1 MRKATAMLAKRR
13 NEITKGGF
21 HLDDVEQWD
30 DVLAIP
36 DEIGDKIVS
45 YFKQNWTKD
54 QVMSLVKPDQHWMIE
69 FIAMYHESYA

>member
-1 MRKATAMLAKRR
+1 MRKVAAILAQRK
-13 NEITKGGF
+13 NETVKGGF

-54 QVMSLVKPDQHWMIE
+54 QVMSLVQPEQHWMVE

>member
-1 MRKATAMLAKRR
+1 MRKVAAISAQRK
-13 NEITKGGF
+13 NETVKGGL
-21 HLDDVEQWD
+21 HLDDVGQWD

-54 QVMSLVKPDQHWMIE
+54 QVLSLVQPEQHWMVE
-69 FIAMYHESYA
+69 FISMYHESYA